1 MYEVK
6 MTEENVCRMFEST
19 KRMKKVVWYHYT
31 NVYTTLFVCVRKKM
45 EKNGERVQQVSDI
58 TLIIVSGSRSKRM

>member
-31 NVYTTLFVCVRKKM
+31 NVYTTLFVCVRKKW
-45 EKNGERVQQVSDI
+45 
-58 TLIIVSGSRSKRM
+58 KRMENAFSK